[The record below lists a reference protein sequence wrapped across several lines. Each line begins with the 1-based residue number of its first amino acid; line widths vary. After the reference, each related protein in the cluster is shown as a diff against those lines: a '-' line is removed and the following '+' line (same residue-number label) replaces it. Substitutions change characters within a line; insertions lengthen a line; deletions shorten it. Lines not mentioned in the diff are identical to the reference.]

1 MVVTLE
7 TKGAEEQ
14 KVVGWMQSI
23 EDCGVH
29 NEDVHWDSIKT
40 KGKKAAYST
49 SFKHYHQ
56 TTVATKT
63 IFPKMDC
70 GKDPKKHL
78 SRSFL
83 MVQ

>member
-1 MVVTLE
+1 MVMTLE
-7 TKGAEEQ
+7 TKGAEEHE
-14 KVVGWMQSI
+14 VVGLMQSI

-29 NEDVHWDSIKT
+29 NEEVHWDANKT

-63 IFPKMDC
+63 IFPQWIVARTR
-70 GKDPKKHL
+70 
-78 SRSFL
+78 RSTRTGPF
-83 MVQ
+83 